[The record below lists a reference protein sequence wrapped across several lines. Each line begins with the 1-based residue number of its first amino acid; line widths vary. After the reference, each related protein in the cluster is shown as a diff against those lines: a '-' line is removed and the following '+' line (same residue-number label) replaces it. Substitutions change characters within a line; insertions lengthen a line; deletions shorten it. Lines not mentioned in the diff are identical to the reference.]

1 MPVRFKNVALG
12 LGSDGRLLGI
22 ATSIF
27 MWACRIIKSVVRRL
41 GKVFRI
47 GYYGRRDGLDCIWL
61 VNSDGVYEQTLDHDF
76 LFKHY
81 EIVMLS
87 DESSLY
93 GVRRP
98 KLPPTRKP
106 NGSKIRKSRSR

>member
-1 MPVRFKNVALG
+1 MVPYTKVKKKK
-12 LGSDGRLLGI
+12 
-22 ATSIF
+22 ATSADPYHVIP
-27 MWACRIIKSVVRRL
+27 IPPKSVVRRL